1 MQPDGDRQTVLLGE
15 LDDLVGPGDRVGG
28 AGHQGAPARCAMPS
42 RYLVAQ
48 RADRRRWRADPDQT
62 GIDDGLGEFGVL
74 GQEAVSG
81 MDGVCT
87 TALGHVEKLVDDQV
101 RLGGCITIQ
110 GVRLIG
116 CLDVQGVTVGVGV
129 DRDAG
134 KTGVPA
140 GTGDPMAISPRF
152 AIRTL
157 RTPESRE

>member
-1 MQPDGDRQTVLLGE
+1 
-15 LDDLVGPGDRVGG
+15 
-28 AGHQGAPARCAMPS
+28 
-42 RYLVAQ
+42 
-48 RADRRRWRADPDQT
+48 
-62 GIDDGLGEFGVL
+62 
-74 GQEAVSG
+74 

-134 KTGVPA
+134 KTA
-140 GTGDPMAISPRF
+140 SRQARATRMAISPRF

-157 RTPESRE
+157 RTPRV